1 MDRAIE
7 TEMEKL
13 THYFLSLPLDQRSPR
28 FPEMFSAVSTPNT
41 ITISW
46 SLNQTNSRNEVFTVM
61 YGTSP
66 GDLNITSGQVFS
78 MPGVQQ
84 YSTVLVS
91 LLPATLYHYQV
102 RSTNSLDSV
111 TDEERSIR
119 TMDDSEFMI
128 SFTGAIL

>member
-1 MDRAIE
+1 M
-7 TEMEKL
+7 
-13 THYFLSLPLDQRSPR
+13 
-28 FPEMFSAVSTPNT
+28 N
-41 ITISW
+41 
-46 SLNQTNSRNEVFTVM
+46 NSRNEVFTVL

-66 GDLNITSGQVFS
+66 GDLRMTSGQVTS

-102 RSTNSLDSV
+102 HSTNSFASV

-119 TMDDSEFMI
+119 TMDASELEI
-128 SFTGAIL
+128 SFTGDITML